1 MRFLFLLSFL
11 VYAFSART
19 QNRWE
24 IELSKTITDTQMGV
38 WKTGDYSIFVELDS
52 IANFLN
58 LNRREHARSYNYY
71 CDKDSNL
78 ASYFEASLNRYEIAL
93 EQLKKATKGFDI
105 QALIVYDGIEIR
117 ELNTSKSRIIERL
130 IKQYVE
136 KGNAIVFY
144 KGQRIFKLTCQT
156 SNINSVNTSNSISE
170 MLNRGYEIK
179 TYFDNPEN
187 CIFSEY
193 YIHGW

>member
-1 MRFLFLLSFL
+1 
-11 VYAFSART
+11 
-19 QNRWE
+19 
-24 IELSKTITDTQMGV
+24 
-38 WKTGDYSIFVELDS
+38 
-52 IANFLN
+52 
-58 LNRREHARSYNYY
+58 
-71 CDKDSNL
+71 L

-105 QALIVYDGIEIR
+105 QALIVYDGIEIH
-117 ELNTSKSRIIERL
+117 ELNASKSRIIERL

-144 KGQRIFKLTCQT
+144 KGQRIFKLTCLT
-156 SNINSVNTSNSISE
+156 SNINSENTTNSISE
-170 MLNRGYEIK
+170 ILNRGYEIK